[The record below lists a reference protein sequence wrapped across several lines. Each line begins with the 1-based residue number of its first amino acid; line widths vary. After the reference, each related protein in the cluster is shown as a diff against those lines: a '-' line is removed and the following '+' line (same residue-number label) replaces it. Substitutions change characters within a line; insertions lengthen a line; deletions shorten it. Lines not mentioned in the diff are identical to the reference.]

1 MVQLDTKIKTLDI
14 LLIEDNEDDVFLTKL
29 AAQKLDTDANLL
41 IINNGQS
48 AIQVLKEITSNKH
61 KLPDLVLLDIN
72 LPALNGIEVLQYIN
86 EEKDLSSV
94 QVVVFTSSDS
104 LSDMECCYKHGA
116 KLYMR
121 KPNNINDFKETIKY
135 MINYCFEEDKR
146 TLL

>member
-1 MVQLDTKIKTLDI
+1 MVQLDTKFNTLDI
-14 LLIEDNEDDVFLTKL
+14 LLMEDNEDDVFLTKL

-41 IINNGQS
+41 VVNNGQR
-48 AIQVLKEITSNKH
+48 AIWVLKEIINNKH

-72 LPALNGIEVLQYIN
+72 LPALNGIEILKYIN

-116 KLYMR
+116 KLYIR
-121 KPNNINDFKETIKY
+121 KPNNINDFKNTLQYI
-135 MINYCFEEDKR
+135 INHCFN
-146 TLL
+146 L